1 MTQPCNEDLSDLPV
15 DSWEEDS
22 ASVTPDQIK
31 VLVVD
36 DSSMIRR
43 LLARALTDLGFTQIV
58 LAEDGAAGL
67 AAAEREAPDII
78 ISDYDMPGM
87 HGLEFIEAVR
97 QNEALDQ
104 TAIIMLSAA
113 DDQIVVENA
122 RDLGADTFMVKPFGS
137 EDLKSLIETL
147 YQRFNC
153 AQIAWPN

>member
-15 DSWEEDS
+15 DSWDEDS

-31 VLVVD
+31 VLIVD
-36 DSSMIRR
+36 DSSMMRR

-58 LAEDGAAGL
+58 VAEDGAKGL
-67 AAAEREAPDII
+67 VAAEREAPDII

-122 RDLGADTFMVKPFGS
+122 RDLGADTFMVKPFQRA
-137 EDLKSLIETL
+137 DLRHLIEKL
-147 YQRFNC
+147 YHRFNC
-153 AQIAWPN
+153 AQIAWPD

>member
-1 MTQPCNEDLSDLPV
+1 
-15 DSWEEDS
+15 
-22 ASVTPDQIK
+22 
-31 VLVVD
+31 VLIVD
-36 DSSMIRR
+36 DSSMMRR
-43 LLARALTDLGFTQIV
+43 LLARALTDLGFTKIL

-97 QNEALDQ
+97 RNSALDQ
-104 TAIIMLSAA
+104 AAIIMLSAA
-113 DDQIVVENA
+113 DDQLLVESA

-137 EDLKSLIETL
+137 DDLRCLIEAL

>member
-1 MTQPCNEDLSDLPV
+1 MTQPCNDDLSDLPI
-15 DSWEEDS
+15 DSWDEDG
-22 ASVTPDQIK
+22 APVTPDQIK

-43 LLARALTDLGFTQIV
+43 LLARALTELGFTQIL

-67 AAAEREAPDII
+67 VTAEREVPDII

-87 HGLEFIEAVR
+87 HGLEFIQAVR
-97 QNEALDQ
+97 TNSALDQ
-104 TAIIMLSAA
+104 SAIIMLSAA
-113 DDQIVVENA
+113 DDQLVVESA
-122 RDLGADTFMVKPFGS
+122 RDLGADTFMVKPFGTA
-137 EDLKSLIETL
+137 DLKHLIETL